1 MKRGQGSWAL
11 VALVIGNLALG
22 CSSEAT
28 PDWSSNGVAG
38 QLSAAGG
45 SSTPGGSATTAGAM
59 NSDTAGSSGSGGAS
73 TALGGAGSAA
83 GGTTTSAGMTGAGTD
98 SGGRANSGG
107 SGGGDGGGGNG
118 GGPTGKLKATMVV
131 RGQGTATAGDEIM
144 IGRVKAHG
152 FAEVV
157 VVSDAAVTAESV
169 VGSQLVIISSSAESG
184 PLQAKLRD
192 IAIPVLCVEDAEF
205 TKMGMA
211 TAGNHTAGV
220 SQVVIDAAGSPLV
233 GAATGT
239 LTISSKPGELGWAT
253 PAAAALK
260 GATLPGDPSH
270 VVVFG
275 YEKGA
280 QMATLVAPARRAGFA
295 IRETLA
301 ANLNADGLKLFDSI
315 LEWVIQ

>member
-1 MKRGQGSWAL
+1 MRPGQGTWAF
-11 VALVIGNLALG
+11 VALVMGNLALG

-28 PDWSSNGVAG
+28 PDWSSTGVAG
-38 QLSAAGG
+38 QLSAAGV
-45 SSTPGGSATTAGAM
+45 SSTAGGSTTTGGSM
-59 NSDTAGSSGSGGAS
+59 NSDAAGSSGSGGAS

-83 GGTTTSAGMTGAGTD
+83 GGTLASAGMSSAGTD
-98 SGGRANSGG
+98 PGGQASGGG
-107 SGGGDGGGGNG
+107 SGGGGSG
-118 GGPTGKLKATMVV
+118 GGPAGKLKATMVV

-157 VVSDAAVTAESV
+157 VVSDAAVTAASV

-184 PLQAKLRD
+184 PLQAKLKD
-192 IAIPVLCVEDAEF
+192 IAIPVLCIEDAEF

-211 TAGNHTAGV
+211 TAGDHTAGV
-220 SQVVIDAAGSPLV
+220 SQVVIDAAGSALV

-260 GATLPGDPSH
+260 GATLPGDPSR

-280 QMATLVAPARRAGFA
+280 QMTTLVAPERRAGFA

>member
-1 MKRGQGSWAL
+1 MRPRQGRWAFAAL
-11 VALVIGNLALG
+11 VMGSLALG

-28 PDWSSNGVAG
+28 PSMTSNGAAG
-38 QLSAAGG
+38 QGGAAGRSG
-45 SSTPGGSATTAGAM
+45 MPGGSATTGGSTA
-59 NSDTAGSSGSGGAS
+59 AGSSGSGGAP

-83 GGTTTSAGMTGAGTD
+83 GGTTPSAGMSSSGTD
-98 SGGRANSGG
+98 PGGQANGGG
-107 SGGGDGGGGNG
+107 SGGGGGGG
-118 GGPTGKLKATMVV
+118 GGPAGKLKATMVV

-152 FAEVV
+152 FSEVV

-184 PLQAKLRD
+184 PLQAKLKD

-211 TAGNHTAGV
+211 KAGDHTAGV
-220 SQVVIDAAGSPLV
+220 SQVVIDAAGSALV

-260 GATLPGDPSH
+260 GATLPGDPSR

-280 QMATLVAPARRAGFA
+280 QMTTLIAPERRAGFA

>member
-1 MKRGQGSWAL
+1 M
-11 VALVIGNLALG
+11 
-22 CSSEAT
+22 SSSGT
-28 PDWSSNGVAG
+28 D
-38 QLSAAGG
+38 
-45 SSTPGGSATTAGAM
+45 PGGQ
-59 NSDTAGSSGSGGAS
+59 
-73 TALGGAGSAA
+73 
-83 GGTTTSAGMTGAGTD
+83 
-98 SGGRANSGG
+98 ANGGG
-107 SGGGDGGGGNG
+107 SGGGGGNG
-118 GGPTGKLKATMVV
+118 GGPAGKLKATMVV

-184 PLQAKLRD
+184 PLQAKLKD

-211 TAGNHTAGV
+211 KAGDHTAGV
-220 SQVVIDAAGSPLV
+220 SQVVIDAAGSALV

-260 GATLPGDPSH
+260 GATLPGDPSR

-280 QMATLVAPARRAGFA
+280 QMTTLVAPERRAGFA

>member
-1 MKRGQGSWAL
+1 MAL
-11 VALVIGNLALG
+11 VMGNLALG

-28 PDWSSNGVAG
+28 PDWSSAGVAG
-38 QLSAAGG
+38 QLSAAGT
-45 SSTPGGSATTAGAM
+45 SSTPGGNAM
-59 NSDTAGSSGSGGAS
+59 TGGSLNSDTAGSSGSGGAS
-73 TALGGAGSAA
+73 TALGGAGSST
-83 GGTTTSAGMTGAGTD
+83 GGTIASAGMSSAGAD
-98 SGGRANSGG
+98 PGGQANGGG
-107 SGGGDGGGGNG
+107 SAGGGGNG
-118 GGPTGKLKATMVV
+118 GGPAGKLKATMVV

-184 PLQAKLRD
+184 PLQAKLKD
-192 IAIPVLCVEDAEF
+192 IAIPVLCIEDAEF

-211 TAGNHTAGV
+211 KAGDHTAGV
-220 SQVVIDAAGSPLV
+220 SQVVIDAAGSALV

-260 GATLPGDPSH
+260 GATLPGDPSR

-280 QMATLVAPARRAGFA
+280 QMTTLVAPERRAGFA

>member
-1 MKRGQGSWAL
+1 
-11 VALVIGNLALG
+11 VALVMGNLALG

-28 PDWSSNGVAG
+28 PDWSSSGVAG
-38 QLSAAGG
+38 QLSAAGV
-45 SSTPGGSATTAGAM
+45 SSTSGGSATTGGAM
-59 NSDTAGSSGSGGAS
+59 NSDTAGSSGAGGAS

-83 GGTTTSAGMTGAGTD
+83 GGTLASAGMSSAGTD
-98 SGGRANSGG
+98 PGGQASGGG
-107 SGGGDGGGGNG
+107 SGGGGSG
-118 GGPTGKLKATMVV
+118 GGPAGKLKATMVV

-184 PLQAKLRD
+184 PLQAKLKD
-192 IAIPVLCVEDAEF
+192 IAIPVLCIEDAEF

-211 TAGNHTAGV
+211 KAGDHTAGV
-220 SQVVIDAAGSPLV
+220 SQVVIDAAGSALV

-260 GATLPGDPSH
+260 GATLPGDPSR

-280 QMATLVAPARRAGFA
+280 QMATLIAPERRAGFA

>member
-1 MKRGQGSWAL
+1 MSSAGADPGGQA
-11 VALVIGNLALG
+11 
-22 CSSEAT
+22 
-28 PDWSSNGVAG
+28 NG
-38 QLSAAGG
+38 
-45 SSTPGGSATTAGAM
+45 GGSA
-59 NSDTAGSSGSGGAS
+59 
-73 TALGGAGSAA
+73 
-83 GGTTTSAGMTGAGTD
+83 
-98 SGGRANSGG
+98 
-107 SGGGDGGGGNG
+107 GGGGNG
-118 GGPTGKLKATMVV
+118 GGPAGKLKATMVV

-184 PLQAKLRD
+184 PLQAKLKD
-192 IAIPVLCVEDAEF
+192 IAIPVLCIEDAEF

-211 TAGNHTAGV
+211 KAGDHTAGV
-220 SQVVIDAAGSPLV
+220 SQVVIDAAGSALV

-260 GATLPGDPSH
+260 GATLPGDPSR

-280 QMATLVAPARRAGFA
+280 QMTTLVAPERRAGFA